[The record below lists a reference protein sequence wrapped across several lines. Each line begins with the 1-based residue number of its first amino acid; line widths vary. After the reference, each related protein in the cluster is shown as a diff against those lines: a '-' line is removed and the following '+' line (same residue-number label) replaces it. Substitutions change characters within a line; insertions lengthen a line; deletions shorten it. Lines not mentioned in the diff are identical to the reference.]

1 MLPYLE
7 LILLFTSLIS
17 KKTAGFSNCRA
28 SFSNMDHVL
37 ISHVIR
43 TLENK
48 SFESCTFSCELEP
61 QCFSVNYFAST
72 KTCELNNVSK
82 EYFPGDFT
90 RRKGAFYME
99 MVIRK
104 YHPCWSMDCE
114 NGGTCVS
121 SRVVMCKC
129 LKGFSGLRCESMYI
143 FYLAPFLGV
152 FWGEEIAEGVG
163 KKAYLHHCKTA
174 TMNQKQTRKKER
186 KLTD

>member
-17 KKTAGFSNCRA
+17 KKIAGFNNQCRA

-37 ISHVIR
+37 TSHVIR

-82 EYFPGDFT
+82 DCFPGDFT

-104 YHPCWSMDCE
+104 YHPCWSMHCE

-121 SRVVMCKC
+121 SPTVMCKC

-152 FWGEEIAEGVG
+152 FWGGEIAEGVR
-163 KKAYLHHCKTA
+163 KKAYLTFQKT
-174 TMNQKQTRKKER
+174 TYSRRKE
-186 KLTD
+186 KLQ